1 MNKAY
6 MNCVILKCDKPIT
19 TFSCDTISAAFKM
32 ANMLDAD
39 ELVTN
44 YDKAAPLRK
53 DYSAE
58 ELSSLGKEE

>member
-1 MNKAY
+1 MSKAY
-6 MNCVILKCDKPIT
+6 MNCVALKCDKPIT
-19 TFSCDTISAAFKM
+19 TFSCTSISSAFKM
-32 ANMLDAD
+32 ANMLEAD

-58 ELSSLGKEE
+58 ELSSLEEDD